1 MHVPETLPVLS
12 VRISPRLPP
21 DYSCLLYTS
30 FETLIACSHF
40 QYTSLFPDALAL
52 IVTGNDLNFPKSP
65 RSFCNV
71 SVTVTSSFSD
81 KEQLEFLQIWVFP
94 RIENTEPEY
103 NNYDIRPLLK
113 RNELALIISPDGKVP
128 ASIKQDAWFSMGT
141 FDAGKSF
148 EYKLHQEGNGVYL
161 FIIEGDVEVAGNRLS
176 RRDGIGLWDTKSFK
190 VEITQEATLL
200 LMEVPM
206 R

>member
-1 MHVPETLPVLS
+1 MS
-12 VRISPRLPP
+12 
-21 DYSCLLYTS
+21 
-30 FETLIACSHF
+30 
-40 QYTSLFPDALAL
+40 
-52 IVTGNDLNFPKSP
+52 TGKGIFHSEYNG
-65 RSFCNV
+65 
-71 SVTVTSSFSD
+71 SD

-161 FIIEGDVEVAGNRLS
+161 FIIEGKMAWKLQATDCHDVTASVFRIQRALK
-176 RRDGIGLWDTKSFK
+176 WK
-190 VEITQEATLL
+190 
-200 LMEVPM
+200 
-206 R
+206 